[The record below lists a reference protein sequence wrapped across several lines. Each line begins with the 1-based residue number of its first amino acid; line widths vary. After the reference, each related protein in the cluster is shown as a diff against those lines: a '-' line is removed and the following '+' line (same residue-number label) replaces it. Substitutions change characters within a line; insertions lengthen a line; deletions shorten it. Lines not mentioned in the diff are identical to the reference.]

1 MSCGRERAFDDNEEK
16 RLQKGRA
23 RKAGEET

>member
-1 MSCGRERAFDDNEEK
+1 MSRGRESAFDENEEK